1 MQSDYVIRVQ
11 SDYANRYSLGKVVV
25 PGVAFFPAKNRVNLT
40 KAELERE
47 IIKVK
52 ANGGRIV
59 Q

>member
-11 SDYANRYSLGKVVV
+11 SDYANRYSLGEVVV
-25 PGVAFFPAKNRVNLT
+25 PGVAFFPGKGRVNWT